1 MITGA
6 VLAGGTSSRFGKEKA
21 LADFGSRT
29 MISHVIAVLQQLAD
43 EIVMSVAP
51 GRKPYYA
58 HLLGNDILVVE
69 DERTGEGPIRGLV
82 TALEASHGEYVLA
95 SPCDTPLLR
104 REVCEKIAAMGVG
117 KDGAV
122 PRVRGYLEPLHAIYK
137 RGPCLKAFQQVIKE
151 GVLRPKEAFGLLDL
165 AIVEEEELR
174 TVDPELVSFVN
185 INSEEVLASSVK
197 KYGLE
202 WWD

>member
-43 EIVMSVAP
+43 EIVVSVGP
-51 GRKPYYA
+51 GRRHSYA
-58 HLLGNDILVVE
+58 DLLGNDVLIVE
-69 DERTGEGPIRGLV
+69 DKRKGEGPIRGLV
-82 TALEASHGEYVLA
+82 TALEASQGEYVLV

-104 REVCEKIAAMGVG
+104 KDVCEMIASMGVG

-122 PRVRGYLEPLHAIYK
+122 PRVRGYLEPLHAIYRRK
-137 RGPCLKAFQQVIKE
+137 PCLRAFLQVMEE
-151 GVLRPKEAFGLLDL
+151 GELRPKEAFNLLDL

-174 TVDPELVSFVN
+174 AVDPELVSFVN
-185 INSEEVLASSVK
+185 VNSEKVLASAVK
-197 KYGLE
+197 RYGLN
-202 WWD
+202 W

>member
-1 MITGA
+1 M
-6 VLAGGTSSRFGKEKA
+6 AGGTSSRFGKEKA

-43 EIVMSVAP
+43 EIVVSVAP
-51 GRKPYYA
+51 GRRPYYA
-58 HLLGNDILVVE
+58 DLLGNDILIVE

-82 TALEASHGEYVLA
+82 TALEASQGEYVLT

-104 REVCEKIAAMGVG
+104 KDVCEIIASMGVG

-122 PRVRGYLEPLHAIYK
+122 PRVRGYLEPLHAIY
-137 RGPCLKAFQQVIKE
+137 RREPCLRAFLQVLEE
-151 GVLRPKEAFGLLDL
+151 GGLRPKDAFSLLDL

-174 TVDPELVSFVN
+174 IVDPELVSFVN
-185 INSEEVLASSVK
+185 VNSEKVLASAAK
-197 KYGLE
+197 RYGLN
-202 WWD
+202 W